1 MEFLRTALPFWALFL
16 LTWVC
21 VVYFFIYEEPR
32 CLRESMTSSVSD
44 SSEPY

>member
-21 VVYFFIYEEPR
+21 VVLQNGGNAANLLI
-32 CLRESMTSSVSD
+32 
-44 SSEPY
+44 